1 MVDELARWEEGQTG
15 SFRGSKSRNKVS
27 VGEPAEGSL
36 SMLLRSEQNIVV
48 SRMAVSLAS
57 DARLRGPRLGVYGGP
72 DSLAGRDCRPVDPPI
87 GEGPSRLVP

>member
-1 MVDELARWEEGQTG
+1 MFLRPEEQT
-15 SFRGSKSRNKVS
+15 
-27 VGEPAEGSL
+27 
-36 SMLLRSEQNIVV
+36 IVV

-87 GEGPSRLVP
+87 GEGPLRLVP

>member
-1 MVDELARWEEGQTG
+1 MVDELARWEEDQTG

-36 SMLLRSEQNIVV
+36 SMFLRPEEQTIVV
-48 SRMAVSLAS
+48 SRMMAAS

-87 GEGPSRLVP
+87 GEGPLRLVP